1 METGIET
8 FDETYEIKKDGKLRD
23 NWDIVRKHDLG
34 RQQAYIRNYITVRL
48 ESSQIVDLDVLLV
61 ENSCYLM

>member
-8 FDETYEIKKDGKLRD
+8 FDETYEIKKDSKLRD

-34 RQQAYIRNYITVRL
+34 RHQGRSWSYA
-48 ESSQIVDLDVLLV
+48 
-61 ENSCYLM
+61 